1 MLAAVVAAIPTSAW
15 LPAFAAEDNPSSG
28 TMCAHNSPVTP
39 PTTDGANEAL
49 VLSLEEH
56 LESRQI
62 LAIGS
67 AHGEGH
73 KRRK

>member
-1 MLAAVVAAIPTSAW
+1 
-15 LPAFAAEDNPSSG
+15 
-28 TMCAHNSPVTP
+28 MCAHNGTVTHP
-39 PTTDGANEAL
+39 PLMGANEAL
-49 VLSLEEH
+49 VLSFEEH

>member
-1 MLAAVVAAIPTSAW
+1 VTATDL
-15 LPAFAAEDNPSSG
+15 LDNPSSG
-28 TMCAHNSPVTP
+28 TMCAHNGTVTHP
-39 PTTDGANEAL
+39 PLMGANEAL
-49 VLSLEEH
+49 VLSFEEH